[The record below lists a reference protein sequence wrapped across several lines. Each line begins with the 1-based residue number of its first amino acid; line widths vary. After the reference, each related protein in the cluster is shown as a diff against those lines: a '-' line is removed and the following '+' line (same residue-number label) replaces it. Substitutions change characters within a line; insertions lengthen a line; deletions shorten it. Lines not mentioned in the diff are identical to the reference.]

1 MKTRLEEVNDMLKS
15 AEWNATG
22 GFRLWCQFEGK
33 NLMPKLRSIEEKVR
47 LEDYVQLRIE
57 KAMIEKGYVHG

>member
-1 MKTRLEEVNDMLKS
+1 MKTRLEEVNDMTMKAHTAMRHVFLVRENCLTWS
-15 AEWNATG
+15 ERTSNA
-22 GFRLWCQFEGK
+22 
-33 NLMPKLRSIEEKVR
+33 KLFDHA